1 MILPILTFFFLSFN
15 YGLGDSMTERL
26 LNLSAK
32 VELRCQS
39 EPKTKN
45 IICACHGENVPV
57 LQTLSTSLCGKMVD
71 TDLEPSIQDIRQTFP
86 IHEKIYF
93 ESSKKF
99 RIVYTGD
106 SKMRSSIPAPSGLNY
121 VKVDSGIGLCTSSCA
136 KLDPFIE
143 SGMVNI
149 EGVQCRINWGEL
161 SCTCNAATKDVN
173 IETTLL
179 NLIKKGI
186 SKIGEDEAISR
197 EDYIAG
203 LKTFGI
209 HHCPRMLD
217 VNLDFNEV
225 KEAYPSLKKI
235 YFEEVSSI
243 KAIFSGFI
251 QHGDM
256 NVEFRNIRRSTS
268 EDRAGYAILS
278 GTVGYCI
285 DPCSK
290 GSMSILKL
298 WVFFVKGE
306 GEGGG
311 GVKYRQFKGLC
322 AKFQYFMRR

>member
-15 YGLGDSMTERL
+15 YGLGDSMTERS

-32 VELRCQS
+32 VELRCQREPETFG

-106 SKMRSSIPAPSGLNY
+106 SKMRPEMRSSIPAPSGLNY

-136 KLDPFIE
+136 KLDP
-143 SGMVNI
+143 
-149 EGVQCRINWGEL
+149 EGFQCRIELGEL
-161 SCTCNAATKDVN
+161 SCTCNAATKDV
-173 IETTLL
+173 IMKTTLL

-186 SKIGEDEAISR
+186 SNIGEDDAISR

-217 VNLDFNEV
+217 VKLDFNEV

-278 GTVGYCI
+278 GAVGYCSN
-285 DPCSK
+285 PCSK
-290 GSMSILKL
+290 GSMSI
-298 WVFFVKGE
+298 
-306 GEGGG
+306 
-311 GVKYRQFKGLC
+311 
-322 AKFQYFMRR
+322 